1 MLNIVYL
8 SKSAAVIYK
17 PHGMP
22 AQPDPSGDTDAMT
35 ATATILRERGENANL
50 WLINRLV
57 WILGVDVFGNLGQHR
72 LDRGVGGLMIFAR
85 DKKTAATLSET
96 VRDRQIT
103 KEYFAVVSGIP
114 EGDRMVD
121 FLYKDTRTSK
131 AYIVKTER
139 KGVKKASLSFKTV
152 ATANTEKGTLSL
164 VSVSLDTGR
173 FHQIRA
179 QFSSRGHAIVGDKKY
194 GSPHLLRGGIA
205 LVCCHLYVELG
216 DEKIDVSVT
225 PDTAQYPWS
234 LFADTD
240 FTGA

>member
-22 AQPDPSGDTDAMT
+22 AQPDPSGDTDALT
-35 ATATILRERGENANL
+35 ATATLLRERGEKADL
-50 WLINRLV
+50 WLIN
-57 WILGVDVFGNLGQHR
+57 R

-85 DKKTAATLSET
+85 DKKAAAILSET

-103 KEYFAVVSGIP
+103 KEYFAVVAGTP
-114 EGDRMVD
+114 EGERMVD

-131 AYIVKTER
+131 AYAVKTER

-152 ATANTEKGTLSL
+152 ATAQTDKGDVSL
-164 VSVSLDTGR
+164 VSISLDTGR

-179 QFSSRGHAIVGDKKY
+179 QFSSRGHSIIGDKKY
-194 GSPHLLRGGIA
+194 GSSHLLRGGIA
-205 LVCCHLYVELG
+205 LVSCHLCVELG
-216 DEKIDVSVT
+216 DEKIDVTVT
-225 PDTAQYPWS
+225 PDTTAYPWS

>member
-22 AQPDPSGDTDAMT
+22 AQPDPSGDIDAMT
-35 ATATILRERGENANL
+35 ATATILRERGENADL
-50 WLINRLV
+50 WLIN
-57 WILGVDVFGNLGQHR
+57 R

-114 EGDRMVD
+114 DGDRMVD

-194 GSPHLLRGGIA
+194 GSPHPLRGGIA
-205 LVCCHLYVELG
+205 LVSCHLYVELG

-225 PDTAQYPWS
+225 PDTAAYPWS

>member
-35 ATATILRERGENANL
+35 ATATILRERGENADL
-50 WLINRLV
+50 WLIN
-57 WILGVDVFGNLGQHR
+57 R

-114 EGDRMVD
+114 DGDRMVD

-164 VSVSLDTGR
+164 ASVSLDTGR

>member
-35 ATATILRERGENANL
+35 ATATILRERGENADL
-50 WLINRLV
+50 WLIN
-57 WILGVDVFGNLGQHR
+57 R

-114 EGDRMVD
+114 DGDRMVD

-205 LVCCHLYVELG
+205 LVSCRLYVELG

>member
-35 ATATILRERGENANL
+35 VTATILRERGENADL
-50 WLINRLV
+50 WLIN
-57 WILGVDVFGNLGQHR
+57 R

-103 KEYFAVVSGIP
+103 KGYFAVVSGIP
-114 EGDRMVD
+114 DGDRMVD

-131 AYIVKTER
+131 AYVVKAER
-139 KGVKKASLSFKTV
+139 KGVKKASLTFKTV

>member
-35 ATATILRERGENANL
+35 ATATLLREKGETADL
-50 WLINRLV
+50 WLIN
-57 WILGVDVFGNLGQHR
+57 R

-103 KEYFAVVSGIP
+103 KEYFAVVEGVP

-121 FLYKDTRTSK
+121 FLYKDSRTSK
-131 AYIVKTER
+131 AYIVK
-139 KGVKKASLSFKTV
+139 S
-152 ATANTEKGTLSL
+152 
-164 VSVSLDTGR
+164 
-173 FHQIRA
+173 
-179 QFSSRGHAIVGDKKY
+179 
-194 GSPHLLRGGIA
+194 
-205 LVCCHLYVELG
+205 
-216 DEKIDVSVT
+216 
-225 PDTAQYPWS
+225 
-234 LFADTD
+234 
-240 FTGA
+240 

>member
-1 MLNIVYL
+1 MTTIAKKRLYGASPDEIKTLCQELQLPGFAHKQIVKWLYTRFVTDIESMTDL
-8 SKSAAVIYK
+8 SKVARQRLAEHCELGLSAPLKVSVSSDGTKKYLFRTFEGEYIESALI
-17 PHGMP
+17 
-22 AQPDPSGDTDAMT
+22 PD
-35 ATATILRERGENANL
+35 GE
-50 WLINRLV
+50 
-57 WILGVDVFGNLGQHR
+57 
-72 LDRGVGGLMIFAR
+72 
-85 DKKTAATLSET
+85 
-96 VRDRQIT
+96 
-103 KEYFAVVSGIP
+103 
-114 EGDRMVD
+114 RMVD

-139 KGVKKASLSFKTV
+139 KGVKKASLTFKTV

-205 LVCCHLYVELG
+205 LVSCHLYVELG

-225 PDTAQYPWS
+225 PDTAAYPWS

>member
-35 ATATILRERGENANL
+35 ATATILRERGENADL
-50 WLINRLV
+50 WLIN
-57 WILGVDVFGNLGQHR
+57 R

-114 EGDRMVD
+114 DGERMVD

-131 AYIVKTER
+131 AYIVKAER
-139 KGVKKASLSFKTV
+139 KGVKKASLTFKTV

-164 VSVSLDTGR
+164 VAVSLDTGR

-205 LVCCHLYVELG
+205 LACCHLYVELG

>member
-1 MLNIVYL
+1 MLNIVYS
-8 SKSAAVIYK
+8 SKRAVVIYK

-35 ATATILRERGENANL
+35 ATAAILREKGENADL
-50 WLINRLV
+50 WLIN
-57 WILGVDVFGNLGQHR
+57 R

-85 DKKTAATLSET
+85 DKKTAATLSE
-96 VRDRQIT
+96 VIRERQIT
-103 KEYFAVVSGIP
+103 KEYFAVVEGIP

-131 AYIVKTER
+131 AYIVKSER
-139 KGVKKASLSFKTV
+139 KGVKKASLSFRTV
-152 ATANTEKGTLSL
+152 ATATTERGALSL
-164 VSVSLDTGR
+164 VAISLDTGR

-179 QFSSRGHAIVGDKKY
+179 QFSFRNHPIVGDKKY
-194 GSPHLLRGGIA
+194 GSAHILRGGIA
-205 LVCCHLYVELG
+205 LVSCHLFVELG
-216 DEKIDVSVT
+216 DEKIDVRAT
-225 PDTAQYPWS
+225 PDAAAYPWS

>member
-50 WLINRLV
+50 WLIN
-57 WILGVDVFGNLGQHR
+57 R

>member
-1 MLNIVYL
+1 MLNIVYK
-8 SKSAAVIYK
+8 SKRAVVIYK

-35 ATATILRERGENANL
+35 ATAAMLAEGGERGDL
-50 WLINRLV
+50 WLIN
-57 WILGVDVFGNLGQHR
+57 R

-85 DKKTAATLSET
+85 DKKTAAILSET

-103 KEYFAVVSGIP
+103 KEYFAVVAGIP

-131 AYIVKTER
+131 AYVVKSER

-152 ATANTEKGTLSL
+152 AIATTDRGDLSL
-164 VSVSLDTGR
+164 VAITLDTGR

-179 QFSSRGHAIVGDKKY
+179 QFSYRGHSIVGDKKY
-194 GSPHLLRGGIA
+194 GSTHVLRGGIA
-205 LVCCHLYVELG
+205 LVSCHLAVDIG
-216 DEKIDVSVT
+216 DEKIDVRVT
-225 PDTAQYPWS
+225 PDTATYPWS
-234 LFADTD
+234 LFADAD
-240 FTGA
+240 FSGV

>member
-1 MLNIVYL
+1 MLRIVY
-8 SKSAAVIYK
+8 KSSRAVVIYK

-22 AQPDPSGDTDAMT
+22 AQPDPSGDTDALT
-35 ATATILRERGENANL
+35 ATSAILTESGEQGDL
-50 WLINRLV
+50 WLIN
-57 WILGVDVFGNLGQHR
+57 R

-85 DKKTAATLSET
+85 DKKTAALLSET

-114 EGDRMVD
+114 DGERMVD
-121 FLYKDTRTSK
+121 LLYKDTRTSK
-131 AYIVKTER
+131 AYVVKTER

-205 LVCCHLYVELG
+205 LVSCHLYVELG

-225 PDTAQYPWS
+225 PDTAAYPWS

>member
-1 MLNIVYL
+1 MLNIVYK
-8 SKSAAVIYK
+8 SKRAVVIYK

-35 ATATILRERGENANL
+35 ATAAMLAEGGERGDL
-50 WLINRLV
+50 WLIN
-57 WILGVDVFGNLGQHR
+57 R

-85 DKKTAATLSET
+85 DKKTAAILSET

-103 KEYFAVVSGIP
+103 KEYFAVVAGIP

-131 AYIVKTER
+131 AYIVKSER

-152 ATANTEKGTLSL
+152 AIATTDRGDLSL
-164 VSVSLDTGR
+164 VAITLDTGR

-179 QFSSRGHAIVGDKKY
+179 QFSYRGHSIVGDKKY
-194 GSPHLLRGGIA
+194 GSTHVLRGGIA
-205 LVCCHLYVELG
+205 LVSCHLAVDIG
-216 DEKIDVSVT
+216 DEKIDVRVT
-225 PDTAQYPWS
+225 PDTATYPWS
-234 LFADTD
+234 LFADAD
-240 FTGA
+240 FSGV